1 MIRNALLW
9 PWSVLYGLVLRLR
22 HLLYDRQVL
31 RSKEGALPTVVLGN
45 LTVGGTG
52 KTPLTEL
59 LVLELQRILG
69 QESVGILSRGYGRQS
84 KGFLWV
90 EPINTAADVGDEP
103 LMLRRKLPEVVVAV
117 CEDRLAGLE
126 RMQRECPELKWVV
139 CDDALQHRSLKP
151 TLSILVLDATQ
162 SVGKDH
168 LLPLGRL
175 RDLPSRM
182 VKFDAAM
189 VTRLEDGRDGALE
202 AALKAAGWPLHR
214 VHFGS
219 TMQPMPLRSY
229 PTGEPAKDGLANAS
243 PSQRE
248 RILAVAGIARPERFM
263 ERLTQRFQVVRREVF
278 ADHGTFS
285 EKDLKRWSVITE
297 SDRLQALVTTEKD
310 VTRLDGMNTNGLDIR
325 YEPIQAKLLPQ
336 TPLHD
341 WLKSQIEKHH
351 RQDSSARLS

>member
-1 MIRNALLW
+1 MIRNAVLW
-9 PWSVLYGLVLRLR
+9 PWSVLFGLVLRMR
-22 HLLYDRQVL
+22 HFLYDQRVL
-31 RSKEGALPTVVLGN
+31 QSKPGALPTVVLGN

-59 LVLELQRILG
+59 LVLEMELILG
-69 QESVGILSRGYGRQS
+69 QGTVGILSRGYGRDS
-84 KGFLWV
+84 KGFRWV
-90 EPINTAADVGDEP
+90 ETISKSTDVGDEP
-103 LMLRRKLPEVVVAV
+103 LMLRRKLPHAVMAV

-126 RMQRECPELKWVV
+126 RMRAECLQLKWVV

-151 TLSILVLDATQ
+151 TLSILVLDTTQ
-162 SVGKDH
+162 PIAQDQ

-182 VKFDAAM
+182 SQFDAAIA
-189 VTRLEDGRDGALE
+189 TRLQEGQDGALE
-202 AALKAAGWPLHR
+202 AGLKAAGWPVHR
-214 VHFGS
+214 VHFGT

-229 PTGEPAKDGLANAS
+229 PTGAPAKDGIAHTS

-263 ERLTQRFQVVRREVF
+263 DRLTERFQVVRREVF

-285 EKDLKRWSVITE
+285 EKDTKRWRVILE

-310 VTRLDGMNTNGLDIR
+310 VTRLDGMNTEGLDIR
-325 YEPIQAKLLPQ
+325 YEPIQAQLIPQ

-341 WLKSQIEKHH
+341 WLKNQIDRHQHAVNK
-351 RQDSSARLS
+351 